1 MDQISIEKITSV
13 ESKAVQEQSSAEEI
27 NRAKLIEVC
36 NDFEQIF
43 VKYLVDKMWSSADID
58 GGDTSGEK
66 AIYQDMLND
75 QIAKEISDS
84 SDLGISGMIYQQ
96 MSAAYF
102 ASASERLEQE
112 Q

>member
-43 VKYLVDKMWSSADID
+43 VKYLVDKMWSSA
-58 GGDTSGEK
+58 
-66 AIYQDMLND
+66 
-75 QIAKEISDS
+75 
-84 SDLGISGMIYQQ
+84 LGISGMIYQQ